1 MADERSLVKR
11 ASKRALGGWVFF
23 DWAAQ
28 PFYTLVT
35 TFLFAPYFASGFI
48 GDSVRGQAL
57 WGYGAALAGLLV
69 AFGSPVIGAIV
80 DGTGRRKVWIGGFSI
95 IFALAMSALWY
106 AEPGAVDRVWF
117 ILLAFVVATVMAEF
131 ITVLTNSMMVSLVPL
146 HEIGRLSG
154 IGWAVGY
161 MGGLVSLVIMA
172 GLIVSDPGTGKTL
185 LGLTPIIDLDG
196 AFREGDRLVGPFSA
210 LWYLVFVLPFFLFT
224 PQSSQPP
231 LGKATLGEGLADL
244 WETLKSVRQYGNVFL
259 FLLARLFY
267 VDGLS
272 AIFAFGGIYGA
283 SVFGWQAF
291 ELGLFGIILT
301 IAGVFGALVGGWLDD
316 HLGAARVISWSL
328 VGLIVATL
336 GIVSIDRGH
345 ILFVY
350 PVAEPEAGGGALSSI
365 GEMVYLGF
373 GCLIGLVAGPLQSA
387 SRSLLARLA
396 PREKITQF
404 FGLFAFSGKVTAFI
418 APLMVALVTTMSGS
432 QRLGVATI
440 LIFLVVGLLII
451 KRVNK
456 RTN

>member
-80 DGTGRRKVWIGGFSI
+80 DGTGRRKIWIGGFSI

>member
-1 MADERSLVKR
+1 MADERLTVKR
-11 ASKRALGGWVFF
+11 ASNLALGGWVFF

-28 PFYTLVT
+28 PFYTLIT

-48 GDSVRGQAL
+48 GDSVRGQTL

-80 DGTGRRKVWIGGFSI
+80 DGTGRRKVWIAGLSI

-106 AEPGAVDRVWF
+106 AEPGAVDRVWL
-117 ILLAFVVATVMAEF
+117 ILLAFVVATVVAEF
-131 ITVLTNSMMVSLVPL
+131 TTVLTNSMMVSLVPL

-161 MGGLVSLVIMA
+161 IGGLVSLVIMA
-172 GLIVSDPGTGKTL
+172 GLIVSDPVSGKTL
-185 LGLTPIIDLDG
+185 LGLAPIIDLDG
-196 AFREGDRLVGPFSA
+196 ALREGDRLVGPFSA

-224 PQSSQPP
+224 PQSPVQPDRI
-231 LGKATLGEGLADL
+231 ATLREDLADL
-244 WETLKSVRQYGNVFL
+244 WGTLKSVGQYKNVFL

-328 VGLIVATL
+328 IGLIVATL
-336 GIVSIDRGH
+336 GIVSIDRGY

-387 SRSLLARLA
+387 SRSLLARIA

-418 APLMVALVTTMSGS
+418 APLMVALVTTTSGS

>member
-106 AEPGAVDRVWF
+106 AEAGAVDRVWF